1 MEYTNSQD
9 TSERTRVYLTVSF
22 DSYKKISTENMYYDK
37 FGEGRIYYK
46 YLTPRA
52 ILGATSVEILDLG
65 RYKEADNNIKENI
78 FCSLCDIN
86 DIHKKRLN
94 NLDIEWT
101 FETEDYSEDLKE
113 FLKSTEMHMLVSS
126 NIDAPLAFKQTYDVT
141 IKNENNAKKDEN
153 GVMDMEEYEKY
164 INRYVRSYHVLG
176 VNKENGRLQMFYVLW
191 NDYNSLKFVEEN
203 RDIFLIVSDYTIL
216 Q

>member
-9 TSERTRVYLTVSF
+9 TAGRTRVYLTVSF

-52 ILGATSVEILDLG
+52 ILGATSEEILDLG
-65 RYKEADNNIKENI
+65 RYKEADTYIRENI

-86 DIHKKRLN
+86 DTYKKRLN
-94 NLDIEWT
+94 NLDIKWT

-113 FLKSTEMHMLVSS
+113 FLKTTEMHMLVGS
-126 NIDAPLAFKQTYDVT
+126 NIDAPLAFKQTYNVN
-141 IKNENNAKKDEN
+141 IKTSDNAQKDEN
-153 GVMDMEEYEKY
+153 GNVDMENYEKY
-164 INRYVRSYHVLG
+164 VNRYVRSYHVLG

-203 RDIFLIVSDYTIL
+203 RDKFLIVSDYTIL

>member
-9 TSERTRVYLTVSF
+9 TAGRTRVYLTVSF

-52 ILGATSVEILDLG
+52 ILGATSEEILDLG
-65 RYKEADNNIKENI
+65 RYKEADNYIKENI

-86 DIHKKRLN
+86 DIYKKRLN
-94 NLDIEWT
+94 NLDIKWT
-101 FETEDYSEDLKE
+101 FESEDYSEDLKE

-126 NIDAPLAFKQTYDVT
+126 NIDAPLAFRQVYNVN
-141 IKNENNAKKDEN
+141 IKTGNNTKINENGSIN
-153 GVMDMEEYEKY
+153 MDDYEKY
-164 INRYVRSYHVLG
+164 VNRYVRSYHVLG

-203 RDIFLIVSDYTIL
+203 RDRFLIVSDYTIL

>member
-9 TSERTRVYLTVSF
+9 TAGRTRVYLTVSF

-52 ILGATSVEILDLG
+52 ILGATSEEILDLG
-65 RYKEADNNIKENI
+65 RYKEADNYIKENI

-86 DIHKKRLN
+86 DIYKKRLN
-94 NLDIEWT
+94 NLDIKWT
-101 FETEDYSEDLKE
+101 FESEDYSEDLKE

-126 NIDAPLAFKQTYDVT
+126 NIDAPLAFRQVYNVN
-141 IKNENNAKKDEN
+141 IKTGNNTKINENGSINID
-153 GVMDMEEYEKY
+153 DYEKY
-164 INRYVRSYHVLG
+164 VNRYVRSYHVLG

-203 RDIFLIVSDYTIL
+203 RDRFLIVSDYTIL

>member
-9 TSERTRVYLTVSF
+9 TAGRTRVYLTVSF

-52 ILGATSVEILDLG
+52 ILGATSEEILDLG
-65 RYKEADNNIKENI
+65 RYKEADTYIRENI

-86 DIHKKRLN
+86 DIYKKRLN
-94 NLDIEWT
+94 NLDIKWT

-126 NIDAPLAFKQTYDVT
+126 NIDAPLAFRQVYNVN
-141 IKNENNAKKDEN
+141 IKTGDNAKKDEN
-153 GVMDMEEYEKY
+153 GNVDMGNYEKY
-164 INRYVRSYHVLG
+164 VNRYVRSYHVLG

-203 RDIFLIVSDYTIL
+203 RDKFLIVSDYTIL

>member
-52 ILGATSVEILDLG
+52 ILGATSVEIMDLG

-126 NIDAPLAFKQTYDVT
+126 FFTIGSSLNTTSLSAVSIFCSTIGSKSVEASILSEAYALEEPNSDVIIANANIDFF
-141 IKNENNAKKDEN
+141 IC
-153 GVMDMEEYEKY
+153 
-164 INRYVRSYHVLG
+164 VL
-176 VNKENGRLQMFYVLW
+176 
-191 NDYNSLKFVEEN
+191 SP
-203 RDIFLIVSDYTIL
+203 LIVK
-216 Q
+216 